1 MTKIDVIVNTKNS
14 PRKEFIKEFN
24 IAFAKGDAEFLID
37 HVSDDIVWTIYGD
50 KKIVGKED
58 FSREIHE
65 MKQHVADKLT
75 MKKIIT
81 HGREASASGIIEM
94 DGKSY
99 VMCDVYEFVG
109 ATGNTI
115 KSMESYV
122 ITI

>member
-14 PRKEFIKEFN
+14 PRKEFILEFN
-24 IAFAKGDAEFLID
+24 VAFAKGDAEFLID
-37 HVSDDIVWTIYGD
+37 HVSDNIVWTIYGD

-58 FSREIHE
+58 FSMEIHE

-81 HGREASASGIIEM
+81 HGREASSSGIIEM
-94 DGKSY
+94 GGKSY
-99 VMCDVYEFVG
+99 AMCDVYDFVG
-109 ATGNTI
+109 ATGNI
-115 KSMESYV
+115 IRSMESYV